1 MRSKRVV
8 EYDMGDQSLNTEE
21 LMKMRLRPAPIVKM
35 LVVTD
40 IVASIIICIYAALL
54 RCQRMVKNEPLY
66 QMG

>member
-40 IVASIIICIYAALL
+40 IVASIIICIYAALPG
-54 RCQRMVKNEPLY
+54 CHRMVKNEPLY